1 MPCGAGSTAISSAA
15 DRHFLKETGVRT
27 ILIPCDGSDNAL
39 RAVRYAASLAKEL
52 SDVQLELLNVQ
63 DPLPQKVHTALT
75 EPEIANWQAGE
86 ADIILQPARQIL
98 DAEGVQYRVHTR
110 VGSPANEIARHVHET
125 LCDAIIMGTRGL
137 GQVANLMIGSVAT
150 KVIHLVAVPVTLI
163 K

>member
-1 MPCGAGSTAISSAA
+1 M
-15 DRHFLKETGVRT
+15 RK

-63 DPLPQKVHTALT
+63 EPLPEKVHAALS
-75 EPEIANWQAGE
+75 EQEIARWQTGE
-86 ADIILQPARQIL
+86 ADLILQPARQIL
-98 DAEGVQYRVHTR
+98 DAEDVKYQARSR
-110 VGSPANEIARHVHET
+110 VGSPANEIARHVRET
-125 LCDAIIMGTRGL
+125 LCDAIVMGTRGL
-137 GQVANLMIGSVAT
+137 GPIVNLVLGSVAT